1 MNATATVSG
10 VELWATNLPLI
21 RTPDWYAF
29 YFDRYIEAGSPDTTP
44 LVHGVQMTASNLGL
58 PQSPDWYAWYE
69 ERDLQASG
77 GANFALSGEQ
87 ITGQTSQILAIGA
100 ANASFISQSV
110 QSEAQEIDAIG
121 DANRQLSGIT
131 GELAL
136 AEVSATT
143 VIPVSVT
150 VNLSGIT
157 ATSSVFSLK
166 ANAVNDEVLRLSGN
180 PRRYSMQI
188 QNANLNLQGIAAKMS
203 TSGMSASG
211 TTVISNVVRLNVIS
225 APMVAENLTADGIL
239 DISEEELT
247 IFLMAA

>member
-1 MNATATVSG
+1 
-10 VELWATNLPLI
+10 
-21 RTPDWYAF
+21 
-29 YFDRYIEAGSPDTTP
+29 
-44 LVHGVQMTASNLGL
+44 
-58 PQSPDWYAWYE
+58 
-69 ERDLQASG
+69 
-77 GANFALSGEQ
+77 
-87 ITGQTSQILAIGA
+87 
-100 ANASFISQSV
+100 
-110 QSEAQEIDAIG
+110 
-121 DANRQLSGIT
+121 
-131 GELAL
+131 
-136 AEVSATT
+136 VSATT